1 MVVQWIVSLSCEA
14 GSAGSN
20 PVHSMSD
27 SFFFFVPVKCK
38 LPGGREG
45 EEVKKEKEEGEKKKE
60 QGYVNLR
67 QAVPPAG
74 SMNPEVV

>member
-27 SFFFFVPVKCK
+27 SFFFVPVKCK
-38 LPGGREG
+38 LPF
-45 EEVKKEKEEGEKKKE
+45 K
-60 QGYVNLR
+60 
-67 QAVPPAG
+67 PA
-74 SMNPEVV
+74 SETHPWIE